1 MKQAGCVVLL
11 LIPAFFTG
19 TWLLTAVHHLFEL
32 GENKTRIKKEHSQLP
47 AWKRF
52 LLIGYAEGCEY
63 HSDVAKRLCYL
74 FWAYALVA
82 LVCMTLLLLSLV
94 LPQVQD
100 ILIVCVYIKLIV
112 LDIPVDLFGFVM
124 TKRGKHGGVTWR
136 WEAK

>member
-1 MKQAGCVVLL
+1 M
-11 LIPAFFTG
+11 
-19 TWLLTAVHHLFEL
+19 
-32 GENKTRIKKEHSQLP
+32 
-47 AWKRF
+47 
-52 LLIGYAEGCEY
+52 
-63 HSDVAKRLCYL
+63 
-74 FWAYALVA
+74 

-112 LDIPVDLFGFVM
+112 LDIPVDLFGLVM